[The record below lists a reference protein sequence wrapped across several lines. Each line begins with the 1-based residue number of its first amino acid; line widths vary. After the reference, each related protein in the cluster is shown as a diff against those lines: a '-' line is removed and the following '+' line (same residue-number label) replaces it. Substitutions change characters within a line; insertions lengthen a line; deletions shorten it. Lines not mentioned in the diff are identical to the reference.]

1 MSEKKADA
9 APPAADAAGAQAAPK
24 KGSKKK
30 TVVDGKPQ
38 FKWKNQR
45 KK

>member
-1 MSEKKADA
+1 MELTRELM
-9 APPAADAAGAQAAPK
+9 K

-38 FKWKNQR
+38 SKWKNQR